1 MTEPPEIAAFE
12 EADLRAEA
20 ERLRLL
26 HRISQ
31 EFNSSLDFDELLPQV
46 FDSVLSAVGA
56 QGGSLWIAEGGE
68 LRCRLA
74 LGASSQKLVGTTM
87 PLGAGFVG
95 DVARKQR
102 TTIVTNAM
110 RDPRFEQRVDRSSQM
125 IATTIMATPM
135 VAKGVTVG
143 SIQVVNKVG
152 GDGIFSPQDRELLE
166 GLAASA
172 AVALRNAQLHAA
184 ERRARDLALLLE
196 ISQEITATLDLDRVL
211 QSVVNLAARALDF
224 DRGAVVLLSQRRWEV
239 RAIAGQDTV
248 DGKSPAVRRLAER
261 AMWAGTRGEPFY
273 LADREAA
280 ASEADTAFVSAFG
293 DDLAEEEL
301 RSGLYL
307 PLRDEEGLLGALLF
321 EARAPD
327 FAQPTQRE
335 LAEILANQTAVALRN
350 AQLYHDVPM
359 ADTWGALAARKR
371 AFLALPRR
379 RKQAWLAA
387 AALLLAALTLI
398 RWPLRVD
405 GAHPVFRAMAFLPV
419 RTPVAGVVEQMAV
432 REGERVPRGAVLARL
447 RDVDLEAQRQER
459 AGEARAADRA
469 AALAASRGD
478 AAEERLQRSRADG
491 LHQEVSLLDQQIAAS
506 VVRAPAA
513 GVVLT
518 PRPEE
523 RIGLRLAAGDQVVSI
538 GRTDSLQL
546 ELGVAQR
553 DLDRV
558 HPGQEV
564 RLRVDA
570 LPQRTFT
577 GRVTQIGVL
586 PLDSVPDVRFAVRAT
601 IPNPSGLLR
610 PGMAAHARVLTAP
623 ASTVTRLLRG
633 PVRWLRLFWWRIH
646 P

>member
-12 EADLRAEA
+12 EAELRAEV

-31 EFNSSLDFDELLPQV
+31 DFNSSLDFDALLPRV
-46 FDSVLSAVGA
+46 FDAVLSAVGA
-56 QGGSLWIAEGGE
+56 QGGSLWIAEGDE

-74 LGASSQKLVGTTM
+74 LGASSRKLVGTAM

-102 TTIVTNAM
+102 TTIVTDAM

-135 VAKGVTVG
+135 VAKGITVG

-152 GDGIFSPQDRELLE
+152 GDGIFDQQDRELLE

-196 ISQEITATLDLDRVL
+196 ISHEITATLDLDRVL
-211 QSVVNLAARALDF
+211 QSVVNLAARALVF
-224 DRGAVVLLSQRRWEV
+224 DRGAVVLLANRRWEV
-239 RAIAGQDTV
+239 RAIAGQESV
-248 DGKSPAVRRLAER
+248 DAKSPPVRRLAER
-261 AMWAGTRGEPFY
+261 AMWAGTRGEAYY
-273 LADREAA
+273 LPDREAA
-280 ASEADTAFVSAFG
+280 GSETDAAFVSAFG
-293 DDLAEEEL
+293 SDLAEEEL

-307 PLRDEEGLLGALLF
+307 PLKDEEGLLGVLLF

-327 FAQPTQRE
+327 FAQATQRE
-335 LAEILANQTAVALRN
+335 VAEILANQTTVALRN
-350 AQLYHDVPM
+350 AQLYHQVPM

-387 AALLLAALTLI
+387 AVLVLAAATLI
-398 RWPLRVD
+398 RWPLRV
-405 GAHPVFRAMAFLPV
+405 GGSHPVFRASALLPV
-419 RTPVAGVVEQMAV
+419 RTPVPGVIEQVAV
-432 REGERVPRGAVLARL
+432 REGERVARGTMLAQL
-447 RDVDLEAQRQER
+447 RDIDLQAQRQER
-459 AGEARAADRA
+459 AGEALAADRA
-469 AALAASRGD
+469 AALAASRAD

-506 VVRAPAA
+506 TVRAPSS
-513 GVVLT
+513 GLVLT
-518 PRPEE
+518 ARPEE
-523 RIGLRLAAGDQVVSI
+523 RIGLRLAAGDPVVTV
-538 GRTDSLQL
+538 GRTDTLLL
-546 ELGVAQR
+546 EFGVQQR

-558 HPGQEV
+558 QAGQEV

-570 LPQRTFT
+570 LPQHTFT

-586 PLDSVPDVRFAVRAT
+586 PLDTLPEVLFPVRAA
-601 IPNPSGLLR
+601 IPNPAGLLR
-610 PGMAAHARVLTAP
+610 PGMAAHARVLTGSMSA
-623 ASTVTRLLRG
+623 AGRLLRG
-633 PVRWLRLFWWRIH
+633 PARWLRLFWWRVR